1 MPDIADGILN
11 QLVDWVIGKSDPLPA
26 AGDRYAALFDGDPQ
40 GAGTEVTTTIRSAG
54 RLAITASMEA
64 AGTTNTGE
72 SSSTADI
79 DFGNAE
85 GGATVSH
92 LAIYDSQ
99 SGGTLLAS
107 DALTGGTQ
115 TVTAGNPV
123 KIPAGDLKVSI
134 S

>member
-1 MPDIADGILN
+1 MPDIADGILD
-11 QLVDWVIGKSDPLPA
+11 QLVDWIVGKSDPVPA
-26 AGDRYAALFDGDPQ
+26 SGTRYVALFDGDPQ
-40 GAGTEVTTTIRSAG
+40 GSGSEVTTTIRPSG
-54 RLAITASMEA
+54 RLAITSSMED

-79 DFGNAE
+79 DFGNADS
-85 GGATVSH
+85 GATVSH
-92 LAIYDSQ
+92 IAIYDSA

-115 TVTAGNPV
+115 TVTAGNPA
-123 KIPAGDLKVSI
+123 KIPSGDLTISI

>member
-1 MPDIADGILN
+1 MPDIADGIRN
-11 QLVDWVIGKSDPLPA
+11 QLVDWLVGKSDPLPVA
-26 AGDRYAALFDGDPQ
+26 ADRYVALFDGDPQ
-40 GAGTEVTTTIRSAG
+40 GAGSEVTTDIRPSG
-54 RLAITASMEA
+54 RLAITSSMEA
-64 AGTTNTGE
+64 AGATTDGE

-79 DFGNAE
+79 DFGNADS
-85 GGATVSH
+85 GATVSH
-92 LAIYDSQ
+92 IAIFDSA

-123 KIPAGDLKVSI
+123 KIPSGDLTLSI

>member
-26 AGDRYAALFDGDPQ
+26 AGTRYVALFDGDPQ
-40 GAGTEVTTTIRSAG
+40 GSGSEVTTTIRPAG
-54 RLAITASMEA
+54 RLPITSSMED
-64 AGTTNTGE
+64 AGTTSTGE
-72 SSSTADI
+72 SASTADI
-79 DFGNAE
+79 DFGNADD
-85 GGATVSH
+85 GATVSH
-92 LAIYDSQ
+92 IAIYDSD

-123 KIPAGDLKVSI
+123 KIPAGDLTVSI

>member
-1 MPDIADGILN
+1 MPDIADGILD
-11 QLVDWVIGKSDPLPA
+11 QLVDWIIGKSDPVPA
-26 AGDRYAALFDGDPQ
+26 SGTRYVALFDGDPQ
-40 GAGTEVTTTIRSAG
+40 GAGSEVTTTIRPSG
-54 RLAITASMEA
+54 RLALTSSMED

-79 DFGNAE
+79 DFGNADS
-85 GGATVSH
+85 GATVSH
-92 LAIYDSQ
+92 IAIYDSA

-107 DALTGGTQ
+107 DALTGGSQ

-123 KIPAGDLKVSI
+123 KIPSGDLTVSI